1 MYEFLSLPSKADY
14 NLVISTT
21 GNPTTDWCG
30 IMDVDSSIRGIA
42 DIFAWSNEMT
52 VIGEVKGTSGTQVG
66 AMCQVLAEMNSI
78 QKEEKK
84 WPIGKLSK

>member
-1 MYEFLSLPSKADY
+1 
-14 NLVISTT
+14 
-21 GNPTTDWCG
+21 
-30 IMDVDSSIRGIA
+30 MDVNSSIRGIA

-78 QKEEKK
+78 QKEENK
-84 WPIGKLSK
+84 WPIGKLSTVVLSIIGMAMVPRCMGLRTVALKRAVAM